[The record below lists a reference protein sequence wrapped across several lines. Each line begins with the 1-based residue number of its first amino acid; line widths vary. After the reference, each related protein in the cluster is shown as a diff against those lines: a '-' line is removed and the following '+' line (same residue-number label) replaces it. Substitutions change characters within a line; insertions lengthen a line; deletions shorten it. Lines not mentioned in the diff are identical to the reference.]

1 MNKIKID
8 IPTGTR
14 QAKEIETVKERTF
27 RIKLSDSD
35 LHRLCAFSVS
45 ADTSIEKL
53 LQDMIGDLVG
63 GTYSHGSDEREIM
76 QEWYDRAYSVD
87 YDKLNERLDRI

>member
-1 MNKIKID
+1 MSKIKID
-8 IPTGTR
+8 IPTGTK

-27 RIKLSDSD
+27 RLKLSESD

-53 LQDMIGDLVG
+53 IQDMIGDLVG
-63 GTYSHGSDEREIM
+63 GTYSHGSDERELM
-76 QEWYDRAYSVD
+76 QSWYDRAYSVD
-87 YDKLNERLDRI
+87 YDKLNDRLDRI

>member
-27 RIKLSDSD
+27 RLKLSDSD

-53 LQDMIGDLVG
+53 LQDIIGDLVG
-63 GTYSHGSDEREIM
+63 GTYSHGSDERELM
-76 QEWYDRAYSVD
+76 QEWYARAYSVD

>member
-1 MNKIKID
+1 MSKIKID

-14 QAKEIETVKERTF
+14 QAQEIETVKERTF

-35 LHRLCAFSVS
+35 LQRLCAFTVS

-53 LQDMIGDLVG
+53 LQDMIGDLVS
-63 GTYSHGSDEREIM
+63 GTYSHGSDERELM
-76 QEWYDRAYSVD
+76 QEWYDRSYSVD
-87 YDKLNERLDRI
+87 YDKLNDRLDRI

>member
-14 QAKEIETVKERTF
+14 QAREIETVKERTV
-27 RIKLSDSD
+27 RLKLSDSD

-53 LQDMIGDLVG
+53 LQDIIGDLVG
-63 GTYSHGSDEREIM
+63 GTYSHGSDERELM